1 MLFALICFDNAN
13 STALRAEVRPKH
25 LAYIEA
31 HKAQVK
37 IAGPFLSDDGEKM
50 VGSLII
56 IEADDIDAARAF
68 AEGDPYRK
76 AGLFA
81 EVDVKPWRWLIGA
94 PKG

>member
-1 MLFALICFDNAN
+1 MLFALICFDNKN

-25 LAYIEA
+25 LAYIER
-31 HKAQVK
+31 HKARVK
-37 IAGPFLSDDGEKM
+37 IAGPFLSEDGEKM

-68 AEGDPYRK
+68 AEDDPYAQ

-81 EVDVKPWRWLIGA
+81 EVDVKPWRWLVGA

>member
-13 STALRAEVRPKH
+13 STALRAAVRPKH

-68 AEGDPYRK
+68 AEDDPYRK

-81 EVDVKPWRWLIGA
+81 SVDVKPWRWLIGA